1 MVSVDIP
8 EQGQLVQVRSRPWVV
23 DDVKPSN
30 LPSPGLSLP
39 ENLRQNLV
47 SLSSVEDDGLGE
59 ELQVVWEVEPGA
71 KIIERVALPTPTA
84 FDSPDK
90 LDAFLDAV
98 RWGAASTADHRNIQA
113 PFRSGVEIEDYQLD
127 PVVRAIQMPRVN
139 LLIADDVGL
148 GKTIE
153 AGMVALELILRH
165 RARKILVVC
174 PSSLQIQWRDQ
185 MRDKFGLDFRI
196 VDSSLLR
203 ELRRRRGIHTNP
215 WAHFPRLITSID
227 FLKRERPRRLF
238 RETLPA
244 AGEPIYPRKYDL
256 LIVDEAHNCAPSG
269 AGRYAADSLRT
280 TALRELAPHFEHKL
294 FLTATPHNGYRESF
308 SALLELLDN
317 QRFSRGTEPD
327 RKQLDAIMVR
337 RLKSDPAFAFNHL
350 GIRRFPPRLLEPI
363 EVPYTDEERE
373 VHDALKAYTKS
384 RSGRAADQ
392 TERFATEFVLKTL
405 KKRLFSC
412 PAAFLST
419 LEQHEHSLRNSKRK
433 ATRPSERALQLELD
447 RMDEE
452 YADDNDYDEATT
464 DALDTATRLFAEPT
478 AEELALLKRMK
489 DWALRASGHR
499 DSKAKQL
506 VEWLKQHLK
515 PGGKWSKERVIIF
528 TEYRATQNWLQ
539 EVLAIERFTQGD
551 RLLTMYG
558 GMDPEKREEVKAA
571 FQTSPEISPVR
582 ILLATDAAS
591 EGLDFQNFCSRLIH
605 YEIPWNPNRMEQR
618 NGRVDR
624 HGQKADKI
632 QVYHFVG
639 KGYGERANRQF
650 NGSASELEADLE
662 FLMRVALKIETIR
675 EDLGK
680 VGTVIAEQ
688 VEEAMLGRR
697 TRLDTEKAE
706 KEAEPIRRML
716 KFERDLQK
724 QVQALME
731 QYRET
736 RKELRLSPEN
746 IAQVVQV
753 GLALAGQP
761 PLKPVLPGTR
771 AMVTPEL
778 KGKATTKGRNKSD
791 SASNESRQTEFAL
804 IGEQA
809 PEFRTAGQPVP
820 SGNLYHLPPL
830 KGSWAACVEGLEHPH
845 TKEIR
850 PITFDESVSK
860 GRDDVVLVHLNHRLP
875 QMCLRLLRAEVWAE
889 KGRSKLQR
897 VSARVIPND
906 ALEAP
911 AVIAHARLVV
921 IGGDSH
927 RLHEEIISA
936 GGFIKD
942 QKWGGRLNVGQTETA
957 TLQATDKEPS
967 EAIKEKLLELY
978 PSLMASL
985 GAALEARMKQLV
997 EGLQR
1002 KLTERANKEA
1012 ADITSILTELKKSI
1026 EAELKD
1032 PVYVQPLLFATEEQ
1046 ERFERNKDAMRK
1058 RASEIPEEIK
1068 RETLAI
1074 RARFADPQPRMF
1086 PVAVTFL
1093 VPEKMAGGK

>member
-1 MVSVDIP
+1 MNRLRSIP

-23 DDVKPSN
+23 NDIKPST
-30 LPSPGLSLP
+30 LPAPALNSPVGGLHHL
-39 ENLRQNLV
+39 LT
-47 SLSSVEDDGLGE
+47 LSSVEDDALGE
-59 ELQVVWEVEPGA
+59 EVQIVWEIEPGA
-71 KIIERVALPTPTA
+71 KVVDKVALPDPTS
-84 FDSPDK
+84 FDSPDE

-98 RWGAASTADHRNIQA
+98 RWGAASTADIKNIHS
-113 PFRSGVEIEDYQLD
+113 PFRSGIEIEDYQLD

-153 AGMVALELILRH
+153 AGMVGLELIIRH

-174 PSSLQIQWRDQ
+174 PSALQIQWRDQ

-196 VDSSLLR
+196 IDSSLMR
-203 ELRRRRGIHTNP
+203 DLRRRRGIHANP
-215 WAHFPRLITSID
+215 WSHFPRLITSID
-227 FLKRERPRRLF
+227 FLKRERPLRLF

-244 AGEPIYPRKYDL
+244 PGEPIYPRKYDL

-269 AGRYAADSLRT
+269 IGKYAADSLRT
-280 TALRELAPHFEHKL
+280 QALRELAPHFEHKL

-327 RKQLDAIMVR
+327 RKQLEAVMVR
-337 RLKSDPAFAFNHL
+337 RLKNDPSFAVNHL
-350 GIRRFPPRLLEPI
+350 GIRRFPPRILEPI
-363 EVPYTDEERE
+363 EVPYTDEERDI
-373 VHDALKAYTKS
+373 HRALRRYTKL
-384 RSGRAADQ
+384 RSERAADN

-412 PAAFLST
+412 PAAFLTT
-419 LEQHEHSLRNSKRK
+419 LEQHEKSLHTARRASK
-433 ATRPSERALQLELD
+433 PSYKTLQYELD
-447 RMDEE
+447 RIDEE
-452 YADDNDYDEATT
+452 YADDGDYDDATA
-464 DALDTATRLFAEPT
+464 DALDTATRVFSAPT
-478 AEELALLKRMK
+478 EEEEALLKQMK
-489 DWALRASGHR
+489 DWAKRARGQR
-499 DSKAKQL
+499 DSKVKQL
-506 VEWLKQHLK
+506 VAWLKEHLK
-515 PGGKWSKERVIIF
+515 PDGKWSNERVIIF

-539 EVLAIERFTQGD
+539 EVLSVEGFTDGD

-558 GMDPEKREEVKAA
+558 GMDPEKREDVKAA

-624 HGQKADKI
+624 HGQKADKVL
-632 QVYHFVG
+632 VYHFVG
-639 KGYGERANRQF
+639 NGYRDRANRLF
-650 NGSASELEADLE
+650 TGKVSEMEADLE

-688 VEEAMLGRR
+688 VQEAMLGRR
-697 TRLDTEKAE
+697 TVLDTENAE
-706 KEAEPIRRML
+706 KEAEPIRKML

-724 QVQALME
+724 QVQALMD

-736 RKELRLSPEN
+736 RRELRLSPDN
-746 IAQVVQV
+746 IRQVVSV

-761 PLKPVLPGTR
+761 PLISTQ
-771 AMVTPEL
+771 TSD
-778 KGKATTKGRNKSD
+778 GKLCF
-791 SASNESRQTEFAL
+791 Q
-804 IGEQA
+804 
-809 PEFRTAGQPVP
+809 
-820 SGNLYHLPPL
+820 LPPL
-830 KGSWAACVEGLEHPH
+830 KGSWAACREGLEHPH
-845 TKEIR
+845 TKVIR
-850 PITFDESVSK
+850 PITFDESVSR

-897 VSARVIPND
+897 VTARVVPND
-906 ALEAP
+906 ALDAP
-911 AVIAHARLVV
+911 VVIAHARLVV
-921 IGGDSH
+921 IGGDSF

-936 GGFIKD
+936 GGFIRD
-942 QKWGGRLNVGQTETA
+942 ARWGTRLNLGQIEKAIDKGTT
-957 TLQATDKEPS
+957 KEPS
-967 EAIKEKLLELY
+967 TAVKAKLLELY
-978 PSLMASL
+978 PSFTAHLAL
-985 GAALEARMKQLV
+985 ALESRLNDRV
-997 EGLQR
+997 DGLQKR
-1002 KLTERANKEA
+1002 LSERADKEA
-1012 ADITSILTELKKSI
+1012 SDIEAILTELKKSI

-1032 PVYVQPLLFATEEQ
+1032 PAYIQPSLFDDPEQ
-1046 ERFERNKDAMRK
+1046 ERFERNKNAMRT
-1058 RASEIPEEIK
+1058 RAREIPEEII
-1068 RETLAI
+1068 RETEAI
-1074 RARFADPQPRMF
+1074 RGRFANLQARMF

-1093 VPEKMAGGK
+1093 IPAKMAGD

>member
-1 MVSVDIP
+1 MQATSAVP

-23 DDVKPSN
+23 NEVKPS
-30 LPSPGLSLP
+30 SLP
-39 ENLRQNLV
+39 TPAMELPLARRQNLLT
-47 SLSSVEDDGLGE
+47 LSSIEDDGLGE
-59 ELQVVWEVEPGA
+59 ELQVVWEIEPGA
-71 KIIERVALPTPTA
+71 KIIERVALPEPTD
-84 FDSPDK
+84 FDSPDQ

-98 RWGAASTADHRNIQA
+98 RWGAASTADHKNIQS
-113 PFRSGVEIEDYQLD
+113 PFRSGIEIEDYQLD

-153 AGMVALELILRH
+153 AGMVKLELILRH

-174 PSSLQIQWRDQ
+174 PSALQIQWRDQ

-196 VDSSLLR
+196 VDANLMR
-203 ELRRRRGIHTNP
+203 ELRRRRGIHMNP
-215 WAHFPRLITSID
+215 WSHFPRLITSID
-227 FLKRERPRRLF
+227 FLKRERPLRLF

-244 AGEPIYPRKYDL
+244 PGEPIYPRKYDL
-256 LIVDEAHNCAPSG
+256 LVVDEAHNCAPSG
-269 AGRYAADSLRT
+269 VGRYAADSLRT
-280 TALRELAPHFEHKL
+280 QALRALTPHFEHKL

-327 RKQLDAIMVR
+327 RKQLEAVMVR
-337 RLKSDPAFAFNHL
+337 RLKSDPSFAFNHL
-350 GIRRFPPRLLEPI
+350 GIRRFPPRILEPI
-363 EVPYTDEERE
+363 EVPYTDEERAI
-373 VHDALKAYTKS
+373 HDALRQYTQL
-384 RSGRAADQ
+384 RTARAGDNA
-392 TERFATEFVLKTL
+392 ERFATEFVLKTL

-412 PAAFLST
+412 PAAFLNT
-419 LEQHEHSLRNSKRK
+419 LEQHEKSLHTAKK
-433 ATRPSERALQLELD
+433 KIAKPTFQTLQSEVD
-447 RMDEE
+447 RMDEQ
-452 YADDNDYDEATT
+452 YADDDEYDTATA
-464 DALDTATRLFAEPT
+464 DALDTATRLFAQPT
-478 AEELALLKRMK
+478 AAEEALLQKMK
-489 DWALRASGHR
+489 DWAQRARGQR
-499 DSKAKQL
+499 DSKVKQL
-506 VEWLKQHLK
+506 IAWLQEHLK
-515 PGGKWSKERVIIF
+515 PAGKWSHERVIIF

-539 EVLAIERFTQGD
+539 EVLSVEGFTDGD

-558 GMDPEKREEVKAA
+558 GMDAEKREEVKAA
-571 FQTSPEISPVR
+571 FQTAPEISPVR

-624 HGQKADKI
+624 HGQKADKV
-632 QVYHFVG
+632 QVFHFVG
-639 KGYGERANRQF
+639 KGYKERAHRQF
-650 NGSASELEADLE
+650 NGTVSDMEADLE

-706 KEAEPIRRML
+706 KEAEPIRKML

-724 QVQALME
+724 QVQTLME

-746 IAQVVQV
+746 ICQVVRV

-761 PLKPVLPGTR
+761 ALVPTKTQDGKPCF
-771 AMVTPEL
+771 
-778 KGKATTKGRNKSD
+778 
-791 SASNESRQTEFAL
+791 Q
-804 IGEQA
+804 
-809 PEFRTAGQPVP
+809 
-820 SGNLYHLPPL
+820 LPPL
-830 KGSWAACVEGLEHPH
+830 KGSWAACAEGLEHPH

-850 PITFDESVSK
+850 PLTFDETISK
-860 GRDDVVLVHLNHRLP
+860 GRDDVVLVHLNHRLA
-875 QMCLRLLRAEVWAE
+875 QICLRLLRAEVWAE

-897 VSARVIPND
+897 VTARVVPNHLLD
-906 ALEAP
+906 MP

-927 RLHEEIISA
+927 RLHEEMIAA

-942 QKWGGRLNVGQTETA
+942 QKWGSRLNVGQTESAVAGATA
-957 TLQATDKEPS
+957 KEPS
-967 EAIKEKLLELY
+967 AVVKAKLLELY
-978 PSLMASL
+978 PSLTTPLAS
-985 GAALEARMKQLV
+985 ALEARMKQMV
-997 EGLQR
+997 DGLQK
-1002 KLTERANKEA
+1002 KLADRANKEV

-1026 EAELKD
+1026 EAELQD
-1032 PVYVQPLLFATEEQ
+1032 PAYIQPSLFDDPER
-1046 ERFERNKDAMRK
+1046 ERFERNKDAMRS
-1058 RASEIPEEIK
+1058 RAKEIPDEIK
-1068 RETLAI
+1068 RETEAI
-1074 RARFADPQPRMF
+1074 RARFADPQARMF
-1086 PVAVTFL
+1086 PVAVMFL

>member
-1 MVSVDIP
+1 METGALP

-23 DDVKPSN
+23 NEVKPST
-30 LPSPGLSLP
+30 LPAPALKLP
-39 ENLRQNLV
+39 VVQLQHLLT
-47 SLSSVEDDGLGE
+47 LSSVEDDGLGE
-59 ELQVVWEVEPGA
+59 EVQVIWEIEPGA
-71 KIIERVALPTPTA
+71 KLIERVALPEPTG
-84 FDSPDK
+84 FDAPAQ

-98 RWGAASTADHRNIQA
+98 RWGAASTADHKNIQA
-113 PFRSGVEIEDYQLD
+113 PFRSGIEIEDYQLD

-153 AGMVALELILRH
+153 AGMVGLELIIRH
-165 RARKILVVC
+165 RARKLLVVC
-174 PSSLQIQWRDQ
+174 PSALQIQWRDQ

-203 ELRRRRGIHTNP
+203 ELRRRRGIYVNP

-227 FLKRERPRRLF
+227 FLKRERPLRLF

-244 AGEPIYPRKYDL
+244 PGEPIYPRKYDL

-269 AGRYAADSLRT
+269 VGRYATDSLRT
-280 TALRELAPHFEHKL
+280 QALRELAPHFEHKL

-327 RKQLDAIMVR
+327 RKQLDAVMVR

-350 GIRRFPPRLLEPI
+350 GIRRFPPRILKPI
-363 EVPYTDEERE
+363 EVPYTVEERE
-373 VHDALKAYTKS
+373 IHAALRQYTKLRSS
-384 RSGRAADQ
+384 RADSAA
-392 TERFATEFVLKTL
+392 ERFATEFVLKTL

-412 PAAFLST
+412 PAAFLTT
-419 LEQHEHSLRNSKRK
+419 LERHEKSLHTARKRAAK
-433 ATRPSERALQLELD
+433 PTYRTLQTELD

-452 YADDNDYDEATT
+452 YADDADYDDATA

-478 AEELALLKRMK
+478 TEETELLQKMK
-489 DWALRASGHR
+489 EWAARARGQR
-499 DSKAKQL
+499 DSKVKQL
-506 VEWLKQHLK
+506 IAWLRENLK
-515 PGGKWSKERVIIF
+515 PGEKWSKERVIIF

-539 EVLAIERFTQGD
+539 QVLAAEGFTDGD

-571 FQTSPEISPVR
+571 FQTDPEQSPVR

-624 HGQKADKI
+624 HGQKADEVL
-632 QVYHFVG
+632 VYHFVG
-639 KGYGERANRQF
+639 QGYEERAKRQF
-650 NGSASELEADLE
+650 SGQVSDMEADLE

-688 VEEAMLGRR
+688 VAEAMLGRR
-697 TRLDTEKAE
+697 TALNTDKAE
-706 KEAEPIRRML
+706 QEADPIRKML

-736 RKELRLSPEN
+736 RRELRLSPDN
-746 IAQVVQV
+746 VGQVVSV
-753 GLALAGQP
+753 GLALARQP
-761 PLKPVLPGTR
+761 
-771 AMVTPEL
+771 
-778 KGKATTKGRNKSD
+778 
-791 SASNESRQTEFAL
+791 AL
-804 IGEQA
+804 I
-809 PEFRTAGQPVP
+809 PTRTKDGKPCFQ
-820 SGNLYHLPPL
+820 LPPL
-830 KGSWAACVEGLEHPH
+830 RGSWAACAEGLEHPH
-845 TKEIR
+845 TKEVR

-860 GRDDVVLVHLNHRLP
+860 GKDDVVLVHLNHRLS

-897 VSARVIPND
+897 VTARVVPND
-906 ALEAP
+906 VLDTP
-911 AVIAHARLVV
+911 AVVAHARLVV

-927 RLHEEIISA
+927 RLHEEIIAA

-942 QKWGGRLNVGQTETA
+942 QKWGGRLNVGQTESFLSGATA
-957 TLQATDKEPS
+957 TEPS
-967 EAIKEKLLELY
+967 EPVKARLLELY
-978 PSLMASL
+978 PALTGPLAS
-985 GAALEARMKQLV
+985 ALEARMKQMV
-997 EGLQR
+997 DGLQK
-1002 KLTERANKEA
+1002 KLADRADKETQ
-1012 ADITSILTELKKSI
+1012 DIASILTELKKSI

-1032 PVYVQPLLFATEEQ
+1032 PDYIQPMLFDDPEQ
-1046 ERFERNKDAMRK
+1046 ERFDRNKDAMRA
-1058 RASEIPEEIK
+1058 RAQEIPAEIK
-1068 RETLAI
+1068 RETAAI
-1074 RARFADPQPRMF
+1074 RARFANPQARMF

-1093 VPEKMAGGK
+1093 IPEGIAK

>member
-1 MVSVDIP
+1 MPTTAIP

-23 DDVKPSN
+23 NDVNPSC
-30 LPSPGLSLP
+30 LPSSAMELP
-39 ENLRQNLV
+39 VSAPQNLLT
-47 SLSSVEDDGLGE
+47 LSSVEDDGLGE
-59 ELQVVWEVEPGA
+59 ELQVVWEIEPGA
-71 KIIERVALPTPTA
+71 KIIERVALPEPSG

-98 RWGAASTADHRNIQA
+98 RWGASSSADIKNIQS
-113 PFRSGVEIEDYQLD
+113 PFRSGIEIEDYQLD

-139 LLIADDVGL
+139 LLISDDVGL

-153 AGMVALELILRH
+153 AGMVGLELILRH
-165 RARKILVVC
+165 RARKILIVC

-196 VDSSLLR
+196 VDSSLMR
-203 ELRRRRGIHTNP
+203 ELRRKRGIHANP
-215 WAHFPRLITSID
+215 WSHFPRLITSID
-227 FLKRERPRRLF
+227 FLKRERPMRLF

-244 AGEPIYPRKYDL
+244 PGEPIYPRKYDL

-269 AGRYAADSLRT
+269 VGRYSADSLRT
-280 TALRELAPHFEHKL
+280 LTLRQLSPHFEHKL

-327 RKQLDAIMVR
+327 RKQLEAVMVR
-337 RLKSDPAFAFNHL
+337 RLKSDPSFAFNHL
-350 GIRRFPPRLLEPI
+350 GVRRFPPRVLEPI

-373 VHDALKAYTKS
+373 IHAALREYTKLRSS
-384 RSGRAADQ
+384 RAVDQ

-412 PAAFLST
+412 PASFLTT
-419 LEQHEHSLRNSKRK
+419 LEQHEKSLHTSKRK
-433 ATRPSERALQLELD
+433 VAKPTQRSLQLELE
-447 RMDEE
+447 RIDED
-452 YADDNDYDEATT
+452 YADDHEYDEATT
-464 DALDTATRLFAEPT
+464 DAIDTATRLFSEPT
-478 AEELALLKRMK
+478 ADEQSLLKKMK
-489 DWALRASGHR
+489 EWAARARGQR
-499 DSKAKQL
+499 DSKVKEL
-506 VEWLKQHLK
+506 VSWLKDKLK
-515 PGGKWSKERVIIF
+515 PGGKWSNERVIIF

-539 EVLAIERFTQGD
+539 EVLSSEGFTAGD
-551 RLLTMYG
+551 RLLTMFG

-571 FQTSPEISPVR
+571 FQTSPDISPVR

-624 HGQKADKI
+624 HGQKAKEVL
-632 QVYHFVG
+632 VYHFVG
-639 KGYGERANRQF
+639 QGYLQRAKSQF
-650 NGSASELEADLE
+650 SGTVSDMEADLE

-680 VGTVIAEQ
+680 VGMVIAQQ
-688 VEEAMLGRR
+688 VEEAMLGHR
-697 TRLDTEKAE
+697 TKLDTEKAE
-706 KEAEPIRRML
+706 KDSEPIRKML

-736 RKELRLSPEN
+736 RRELRLSPEN
-746 IAQVVQV
+746 IQQVVSV

-761 PLKPVLPGTR
+761 ALMP
-771 AMVTPEL
+771 
-778 KGKATTKGRNKSD
+778 TK
-791 SASNESRQTEFAL
+791 TED
-804 IGEQA
+804 
-809 PEFRTAGQPVP
+809 
-820 SGNLYHLPPL
+820 GNPCFQLPPL
-830 KGSWAACVEGLEHPH
+830 KGSWAACAEGLEHPH
-845 TKEIR
+845 TKEVR

-897 VSARVIPND
+897 VSTRVIPND
-906 ALEAP
+906 ILEAP
-911 AVIAHARLVV
+911 AVVAHARLVV

-927 RLHEEIISA
+927 RLHEEIIAA

-942 QKWGGRLNVGQTETA
+942 QKWGGRLNVGQTESAIT
-957 TLQATDKEPS
+957 QASGKEPS
-967 EAIKEKLLELY
+967 AEVKEKLLELY
-978 PSLMASL
+978 PSLSSSL
-985 GAALEARMKQLV
+985 GSALEARMKQLV
-997 EGLQR
+997 EGLQK
-1002 KLTERANKEA
+1002 KLTERANKEVG
-1012 ADITSILTELKKSI
+1012 DITSILTELKKSI

-1032 PVYVQPLLFATEEQ
+1032 PVYVQPMLFATEEQ
-1046 ERFERNKDAMRK
+1046 ERFDRNKDAMRT
-1058 RASEIPEEIK
+1058 RANEIPEEIK
-1068 RETLAI
+1068 RETEAI
-1074 RARFADPQPRMF
+1074 RARFADPQARMF

-1093 VPEKMAGGK
+1093 IPEKMAGR

>member
-1 MVSVDIP
+1 MAATTTPP

-23 DDVKPSN
+23 NEIKASN
-30 LPSPGLSLP
+30 LPSPAMELP
-39 ENLRQNLV
+39 ITRPQHLLT
-47 SLSSVEDDGLGE
+47 LSSVEDDGLGE
-59 ELQVVWEVEPGA
+59 ELQVVWEIEPGA
-71 KIIERVALPTPTA
+71 KVVERVQLPEPTSL
-84 FDSPDK
+84 DSPTE

-98 RWGAASTADHRNIQA
+98 RWGAASTADYKNIQS

-153 AGMVALELILRH
+153 AGMVGLELIIRH
-165 RARKILVVC
+165 RARKILIVC
-174 PSSLQIQWRDQ
+174 PSPLQIQWRDQ

-196 VDSSLLR
+196 VDSTLMKD
-203 ELRRRRGIHTNP
+203 LRRKRGIHANP
-215 WAHFPRLITSID
+215 WSHYPRLITSID
-227 FLKRERPRRLF
+227 FLKRERPMRLF

-244 AGEPIYPRKYDL
+244 PGEPIYPRKYDL
-256 LIVDEAHNCAPSG
+256 MIVDEAHNCAPSG
-269 AGRYAADSLRT
+269 VGRYASDSMRT
-280 TALRELAPHFEHKL
+280 QALRDLAPHFEHKL

-327 RKQLDAIMVR
+327 RKQLEAIMVR

-350 GIRRFPPRLLEPI
+350 GIRRFPPRILEPI

-373 VHDALKAYTKS
+373 IHTALKEY
-384 RSGRAADQ
+384 
-392 TERFATEFVLKTL
+392 TERRSKRATDAAERCATEFVLKTL

-412 PAAFLST
+412 PAAFLAT
-419 LEQHEHSLRNSKRK
+419 LEQHERSLVTAKRK
-433 ATRPSERALQLELD
+433 SAKPSFKSLQSEID

-452 YADDNDYDEATT
+452 YADDGDYDEATA
-464 DALDTATRLFAEPT
+464 DAVDTATRLFAELTP
-478 AEELALLKRMK
+478 EEDDLLKQMK
-489 DWALRASGHR
+489 AWADRACGKR
-499 DSKAKQL
+499 DSKVLEL
-506 VEWLKQHLK
+506 VNWLKEHLK

-539 EVLAIERFTQGD
+539 QVLATEGLTEGD

-558 GMDPEKREEVKAA
+558 GMDSDKREEVKAA
-571 FQTSPEISPVR
+571 FQTSPDISPVR

-591 EGLDFQNFCSRLIH
+591 EGLDFQNFCHRLIH

-624 HGQKADKI
+624 HGQKNDEVL
-632 QVYHFVG
+632 VYHFVG
-639 KGYGERANRQF
+639 KGYQERSQKDFGGKIA
-650 NGSASELEADLE
+650 ELDEDLE

-680 VGTVIAEQ
+680 VGNVIAEQ

-697 TRLDTEKAE
+697 KTLDTSKAE
-706 KEAEPIRRML
+706 KEAEPIRKML

-724 QVQALME
+724 QVQALMD

-736 RKELRLSPEN
+736 RRELRLSPDN
-746 IAQVVQV
+746 IQQVVSV

-761 PLKPVLPGTR
+761 TL
-771 AMVTPEL
+771 TPA
-778 KGKATTKGRNKSD
+778 KTSDGKACFT
-791 SASNESRQTEFAL
+791 
-804 IGEQA
+804 
-809 PEFRTAGQPVP
+809 
-820 SGNLYHLPPL
+820 LPPL
-830 KGSWAACVEGLEHPH
+830 KGSWSACSEGLEHPH

-897 VSARVIPND
+897 VTARVVPNSVLD
-906 ALEAP
+906 TP
-911 AVIAHARLVV
+911 AVVAHARLVL
-921 IGGDSH
+921 IGGDSF
-927 RLHEEIISA
+927 RLHEEVIAA
-936 GGFIKD
+936 GGYIKD
-942 QKWGGRLNVGQTETA
+942 QKWGTRMNVGQVETA
-957 TLQATDKEPS
+957 LSASTSQSPSDKVQ
-967 EAIKEKLLELY
+967 EKLLALY
-978 PSLMASL
+978 PSLVDSLAAS
-985 GAALEARMKQLV
+985 LEARKKQMV
-997 EGLQR
+997 EGLQK
-1002 KLTERANKEA
+1002 KLVDRAEKEA
-1012 ADITSILTELKKSI
+1012 KDIETILLELKKSI

-1032 PVYVQPLLFATEEQ
+1032 PDYIQGTLFDDPEK
-1046 ERFERNKDAMRK
+1046 ERFERNKDAMRA
-1058 RASEIPEEIK
+1058 RAKEIPEEIK
-1068 RETLAI
+1068 RETTAVK
-1074 RARFADPQPRMF
+1074 ARFADPQARMF

-1093 VPEKMAGGK
+1093 IPESMAGG

>member
-1 MVSVDIP
+1 MQATSAVP

-23 DDVKPSN
+23 NEVKPS
-30 LPSPGLSLP
+30 SLP
-39 ENLRQNLV
+39 TPAMELPLARRQNLLTL
-47 SLSSVEDDGLGE
+47 LSIEDDGLGE
-59 ELQVVWEVEPGA
+59 ELQVVWEIEPGA
-71 KIIERVALPTPTA
+71 KIIERVALPEPTD
-84 FDSPDK
+84 FDSPDQ

-98 RWGAASTADHRNIQA
+98 RWGAASTADHKNIQS
-113 PFRSGVEIEDYQLD
+113 PFRSGIEIEDYQLD

-153 AGMVALELILRH
+153 AGMVKLELILRH

-174 PSSLQIQWRDQ
+174 PSALQIQWRDQ

-196 VDSSLLR
+196 VDANLMR
-203 ELRRRRGIHTNP
+203 ELRRRRGIHVNP
-215 WAHFPRLITSID
+215 WSHFPRLITSID
-227 FLKRERPRRLF
+227 FLKRERPLRLF

-244 AGEPIYPRKYDL
+244 PGEPIYPRKYDL
-256 LIVDEAHNCAPSG
+256 LVVDEAHNCAPSG
-269 AGRYAADSLRT
+269 VGRYAADSLRT
-280 TALRELAPHFEHKL
+280 QALRALTPHFEHKL

-327 RKQLDAIMVR
+327 RKQLEAVMVR
-337 RLKSDPAFAFNHL
+337 RLKSDPSFAFNHL
-350 GIRRFPPRLLEPI
+350 GIRRFPPRILEPI
-363 EVPYTDEERE
+363 EVPYTDEERAI
-373 VHDALKAYTKS
+373 HDALRQYTQL
-384 RSGRAADQ
+384 RTARVGDNA
-392 TERFATEFVLKTL
+392 ERFATEFVLKTL

-412 PAAFLST
+412 PAAFLNT
-419 LEQHEHSLRNSKRK
+419 LEQHEKSLYAAKRK
-433 ATRPSERALQLELD
+433 IAKPTFQTLQSEVD
-447 RMDEE
+447 RMDEQ
-452 YADDNDYDEATT
+452 YADDDEYDTATA
-464 DALDTATRLFAEPT
+464 DALDTATRLFAQPT
-478 AEELALLKRMK
+478 AAEEALLQKMK
-489 DWALRASGHR
+489 DWAQRARGQR
-499 DSKAKQL
+499 DSKVKQL
-506 VEWLKQHLK
+506 IAWLQEHLK
-515 PGGKWSKERVIIF
+515 PGGKWSHERVIIF

-539 EVLAIERFTQGD
+539 EVLSVEGFTDGD

-558 GMDPEKREEVKAA
+558 GMDAEKREEVKAA
-571 FQTSPEISPVR
+571 FQTAPEISPVR

-624 HGQKADKI
+624 HGQKADKV
-632 QVYHFVG
+632 QVFHFVG
-639 KGYGERANRQF
+639 KGYKERAHRQF
-650 NGSASELEADLE
+650 NGTVSDMEADLE

-706 KEAEPIRRML
+706 KEAEPIRKML

-724 QVQALME
+724 QVQTLME

-746 IAQVVQV
+746 ICQVVRV

-761 PLKPVLPGTR
+761 ALVPTKTQDGKPC
-771 AMVTPEL
+771 
-778 KGKATTKGRNKSD
+778 
-791 SASNESRQTEFAL
+791 F
-804 IGEQA
+804 
-809 PEFRTAGQPVP
+809 
-820 SGNLYHLPPL
+820 HLPPL
-830 KGSWAACVEGLEHPH
+830 KGSWAACAEGLEHPH

-850 PITFDESVSK
+850 PLTFDETISK
-860 GRDDVVLVHLNHRLP
+860 GRDDVVLVHLNHRLA
-875 QMCLRLLRAEVWAE
+875 QICLRLLRAEVWAE

-897 VSARVIPND
+897 VTARVVPNHLLD
-906 ALEAP
+906 MP

-927 RLHEEIISA
+927 RLHEEMIAA

-942 QKWGGRLNVGQTETA
+942 QKWGSRLNVGQTESAVAGATA
-957 TLQATDKEPS
+957 KEP
-967 EAIKEKLLELY
+967 AAVVKAKLLELY
-978 PSLMASL
+978 PSLTTPLAS
-985 GAALEARMKQLV
+985 ALEARMKQMV
-997 EGLQR
+997 DGLQK
-1002 KLTERANKEA
+1002 KLADRANKEV

-1026 EAELKD
+1026 EAELQD
-1032 PVYVQPLLFATEEQ
+1032 PAYIQPSLFDDPER
-1046 ERFERNKDAMRK
+1046 ERFERNKDAMRS
-1058 RASEIPEEIK
+1058 RAKEIPDEIK
-1068 RETLAI
+1068 RETEAI
-1074 RARFADPQPRMF
+1074 RARFADPQARMF
-1086 PVAVTFL
+1086 PVAVMFL

>member
-1 MVSVDIP
+1 MANAVTP

-23 DDVKPSN
+23 NEVKPST
-30 LPSPGLSLP
+30 LPVPAMAMP
-39 ENLRQNLV
+39 IARTQNLLT
-47 SLSSVEDDGLGE
+47 LSSVEDDGLGE
-59 ELQVVWEVEPGA
+59 ELQVIWEIEPGA
-71 KIIERVALPTPTA
+71 KIVERVAVPEPTD

-98 RWGAASTADHRNIQA
+98 RWGAASTADYKNIQS
-113 PFRSGVEIEDYQLD
+113 PFRSGIEIEDYQLD

-153 AGMVALELILRH
+153 AGMVGLELIIRH

-174 PSSLQIQWRDQ
+174 PSALQIQWRDQ

-196 VDSSLLR
+196 VDSSLMR
-203 ELRRRRGIHTNP
+203 ELRRRRGIHVNP

-227 FLKRERPRRLF
+227 FLKRERPLRLF

-244 AGEPIYPRKYDL
+244 PGEPIYPRKYDL

-269 AGRYAADSLRT
+269 VGQYSADSLRT
-280 TALRELAPHFEHKL
+280 LALRELAPHFEHKL

-327 RKQLDAIMVR
+327 RKQLEAVMVR
-337 RLKSDPAFAFNHL
+337 RLKSDPSFAFNHL
-350 GIRRFPPRLLEPI
+350 GIRRFPPRILEPI
-363 EVPYTDEERE
+363 EVPYTEEERE
-373 VHDALKAYTKS
+373 IHAALRQYTKLRSS
-384 RSGRAADQ
+384 RAVDQ

-412 PAAFLST
+412 PAAFLVT
-419 LEQHEHSLRNSKRK
+419 LERHEQSLHTAKRK
-433 ATRPSERALQLELD
+433 IAKPTYKALQLELD

-452 YADDNDYDEATT
+452 YADDNDYDEATS

-478 AEELALLKRMK
+478 ADEESLLKRMK
-489 DWALRASGHR
+489 DWAKRARGQR
-499 DSKAKQL
+499 DSKVKQL
-506 VEWLKQHLK
+506 VAWLKEYLK
-515 PGGKWSKERVIIF
+515 PGGKWSNERVIIF

-539 EVLAIERFTQGD
+539 EVLSVEGFTDGD

-558 GMDPEKREEVKAA
+558 GMDSEKREEVKAA
-571 FQTSPEISPVR
+571 FQTDPEVSPVR

-624 HGQKADKI
+624 HGQKADKV
-632 QVYHFVG
+632 QVFHFVG
-639 KGYGERANRQF
+639 KGYKERANRQF
-650 NGSASELEADLE
+650 NGTVSDMEADLE

-706 KEAEPIRRML
+706 KEAEPIRKML

-746 IAQVVQV
+746 IGQVVKV

-761 PLKPVLPGTR
+761 
-771 AMVTPEL
+771 
-778 KGKATTKGRNKSD
+778 
-791 SASNESRQTEFAL
+791 AL
-804 IGEQA
+804 IPTKTEDNTPCFQ
-809 PEFRTAGQPVP
+809 
-820 SGNLYHLPPL
+820 LPPL
-830 KGSWAACVEGLEHPH
+830 KGSWAACAEGLEHPH
-845 TKEIR
+845 TKDIR

-897 VSARVIPND
+897 VTARVVPNE
-906 ALEAP
+906 ALDTP

-921 IGGDSH
+921 IGGDSY
-927 RLHEEIISA
+927 RLHEEIITA
-936 GGFIKD
+936 GGSILHG
-942 QKWGGRLNVGQTETA
+942 KWGRRLNQSELESAEAGMTGQTPSAKVREVLLA
-957 TLQATDKEPS
+957 IYPQLADRLTDV
-967 EAIKEKLLELY
+967 LE
-978 PSLMASL
+978 S
-985 GAALEARMKQLV
+985 RMK
-997 EGLQR
+997 ER
-1002 KLTERANKEA
+1002 KAAIHRSLSARAEKEA
-1012 ADITSILTELKKSI
+1012 KDITSILTELKRSI
-1026 EAELKD
+1026 ETELES
-1032 PVYVQPLLFATEEQ
+1032 PEYIQGLLFDDPEQ
-1046 ERFERNKDAMRK
+1046 ERFERNKDAMRARVK
-1058 RASEIPEEIK
+1058 EIPEEIK
-1068 RETLAI
+1068 RETEAI
-1074 RARFADPQPRMF
+1074 RARFADPQARMF

-1093 VPEKMAGGK
+1093 VPEKMAGG